1 MTPDQ
6 LDSQELLNGLRS
18 FLHEAGWV
26 ESERKVGLKENK
38 SAEGVLGAAGDRLE
52 IRRASSVTFFIAP
65 QSLGIEGKFSVA
77 LPSDSTVKNS
87 AALLHGAANSLV
99 DIYGFGDVGDLLN
112 RAAATLANQTGP
124 TRFVTR
130 FVDSTIRNGSM
141 PLSSLVAYSSSIQ
154 AGLYKSAKFKLGDDS
169 KENNLI
175 AQKFANECLFMQTE
189 EGSFIA
195 KIEVPNIVLKQ
206 RDLFGGESLASAEV
220 CSALFSGVQFIN
232 MKILGSDEDFDT
244 SEYLADVITLFDI
257 ELLKSLT
264 EMLIDPGM
272 DSIEFA
278 VEIGPQRRTSSTGM
292 LSSEKKKRLKDFFDF
307 VCQQL
312 RGENGLDVSG
322 AIVELRSRDPEGNKN
337 YIRVV
342 TEFHG
347 DRTFVS
353 ATLTNEQY
361 QRAVDAH
368 KQKRQVRIK
377 GNGLR
382 LKTQVRMNGIV
393 EFYV

>member
-6 LDSQELLNGLRS
+6 LDSQELLDGLLS
-18 FLHEAGWV
+18 FLHEEGWV
-26 ESERKVGLKENK
+26 ESERKVVIKENK
-38 SAEGVLGAAGDRLE
+38 NVEAVVGAQSDRPE
-52 IRRASSVTFFIAP
+52 TRQTPKVAFFIAP

-87 AALLHGAANSLV
+87 AVLLHGAANSLV

-112 RAAATLANQTGP
+112 RAAATLGNQTGP

-154 AGLYKSAKFKLGDDS
+154 AGLYKSAKFKLGGDS
-169 KENNLI
+169 KENHLI
-175 AQKFANECLFMQTE
+175 AQTFANDCLFMQTE

-195 KIEVPNIVLKQ
+195 KVEIPNTVLKQ

-220 CSALFSGVQFIN
+220 CSALFSAVQFLN
-232 MKILGSDEDFDT
+232 MKILGSNEDFET
-244 SEYLADVITLFDI
+244 SESMADAITLFDV

-264 EMLIDPGM
+264 EMVIDPGM
-272 DSIEFA
+272 DSIDFA
-278 VEIGPQRRTSSTGM
+278 IEIGPQRRMSSTGV

-361 QRAVDAH
+361 QLAVDAH
-368 KQKRQVRIK
+368 KLKRQVRLK
-377 GNGLR
+377 GNGTR

-393 EFYV
+393 EFYA